1 LFWTATFFLFCHLR
15 YLSYTLSSSRLAR
28 VMFPSLG
35 SCHWSFWP
43 LFFRLLF
50 RGSVWWPPLEEEH
63 IACELMC
70 AGGPCGGVVERLGK
84 LLNEEELP
92 CWDIRSGWWSEDE
105 MNSRTGWVGRW
116 SEGEGR
122 SANSGG
128 GRWGWGGWGTGWPP
142 LNVEGPFGQGLCSA
156 DAWKYKQGKF

>member
-1 LFWTATFFLFCHLR
+1 MSHYWFEDYFLLFVLNSHIFLFCHLR

-92 CWDIRSGWWSEDE
+92 CWDIRSGWWGGTVV
-105 MNSRTGWVGRW
+105 RGWGKVC
-116 SEGEGR
+116 EF
-122 SANSGG
+122 
-128 GRWGWGGWGTGWPP
+128 WGWKMR
-142 LNVEGPFGQGLCSA
+142 LRGLGYWLASSECRGSVRTR
-156 DAWKYKQGKF
+156 FV